1 MPTDNNLTS
10 LTSFKSPT
18 VQISITL
25 ILLALIGG
33 MTFYHTND
41 RKLMAANVDSAI
53 SKGIDPLSVRCS
65 YASSSDIICIAFA
78 SSMQSHNTPSIISSQ
93 SKK

>member
-1 MPTDNNLTS
+1 MPIDKIS
-10 LTSFKSPT
+10 L
-18 VQISITL
+18 QISATL

-33 MTFYHTND
+33 MTLFYTND

-78 SSMQSHNTPSIISSQ
+78 SSMQSHNAPSIISSQ